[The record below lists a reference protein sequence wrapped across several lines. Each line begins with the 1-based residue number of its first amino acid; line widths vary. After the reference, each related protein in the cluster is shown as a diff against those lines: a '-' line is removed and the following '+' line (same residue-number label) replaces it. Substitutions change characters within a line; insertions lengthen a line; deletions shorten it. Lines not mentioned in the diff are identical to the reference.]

1 MSQEA
6 CFCQTLQNYDIIMIK
21 LSHNN
26 ERQALE
32 QQPFEEAQEEQ
43 LAENNIVPSSSLNR
57 ALIEQENAQPDS
69 YGALR
74 YRDFRLLLGSV
85 FLTMFGQQMLTVA
98 IGWELYNRTGSALI
112 LGGIGLAQ
120 VIPLI
125 ILFLPAGYAADNISR
140 KYILIV
146 AQSLSLLASLG
157 LATLSFQRGPVLLIY
172 GCLLLLGAAQ
182 SFSFPSSSAVVSQVI
197 PEQAFENAI
206 TWRSSASQLSAV
218 LGPTTGGFLIGL
230 FGGASYVYIASAACF
245 LLIVILLLIMRVG
258 PQKTSSA
265 SNRKISALID
275 GIRFLGRTPVMLA
288 AITLDLFAVLLG
300 GAVTL
305 LPIFAKD
312 ILHVGPFGLGTLQ
325 AASSLGAVGMAL
337 TLAHRPTFKH
347 AGPTLLLAVAGFG
360 VATIIF
366 GISHWFWLSFLMLLI
381 LGALDNISVVI
392 RSTLVLVRTPDEMRG
407 RVGSVN
413 SLFIGTSNQLGGF
426 ESGITAQWLGP
437 IGSVVLGGVGTIL
450 IVILVAIIWPQMRQ
464 LSTLRE

>member
-1 MSQEA
+1 MSM
-6 CFCQTLQNYDIIMIK
+6 DHK
-21 LSHNN
+21 K
-26 ERQALE
+26 LE
-32 QQPFEEAQEEQ
+32 QEVSPG
-43 LAENNIVPSSSLNR
+43 ENPGSYS
-57 ALIEQENAQPDS
+57 ALHF
-69 YGALR
+69 
-74 YRDFRLLLGSV
+74 RDFRLLLATV

-98 IGWELYNRTGSALI
+98 IGWELYNRTGSALV

-125 ILFLPAGYAADNISR
+125 LLFLPAGYAADNISR

-146 AQSLSLLASLG
+146 TQTLSLLASLG
-157 LATLSFQRGPVLLIY
+157 LATLSFRHGPLFGIY
-172 GCLLLLGAAQ
+172 GCLILLGAAQ
-182 SFSFPSSSAVVSQVI
+182 SFGMPSSSALVSQVI
-197 PEQAFENAI
+197 PEQAFENAM
-206 TWRSSASQLSAV
+206 TWRSSTTQLSAV

-230 FGGASYVYIASAACF
+230 FGGASYVYIVSATCF
-245 LLIVILLLIMRVG
+245 FIVVTLLFFMRVG
-258 PQKTSSA
+258 PQKVSLA
-265 SNRKISALID
+265 SNRKLSSLVD
-275 GIRFLGRTPVMLA
+275 GIRFLGRTRVMLA

-312 ILHVGPFGLGTLQ
+312 ILHVGPFGLGSLQ

-337 TLAHRPTFKH
+337 TLAHQPAFKR
-347 AGPTLLLAVAGFG
+347 AGPVLLLAVSGFG

-366 GISHWFWLSFLMLLI
+366 GLSHWFWLSFLMLLI

-407 RVGSVN
+407 RVGAVN

-426 ESGITAQWLGP
+426 ESGVTAQLLGP
-437 IGSVVLGGVGTIL
+437 VGSVVLGGIGTIL
-450 IVILVAIIWPQMRQ
+450 IVVLVALIWPEMRR